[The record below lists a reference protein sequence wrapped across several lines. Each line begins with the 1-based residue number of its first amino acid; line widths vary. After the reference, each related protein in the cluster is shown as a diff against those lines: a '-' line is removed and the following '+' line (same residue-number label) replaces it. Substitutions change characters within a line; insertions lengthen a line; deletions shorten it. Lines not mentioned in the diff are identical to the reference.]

1 MGGHNHSHVD
11 LTAGKRITWLGI
23 GINAVLIAFKIAGGL
38 LGNSRALLADAVHS
52 VSDFLSDI
60 LVLIG
65 LEFFRKPEDELHPY
79 GHGKI
84 ETLSTIGVGI
94 LLLVAAV
101 RIGVSASLAIYR
113 GTAVQPHGYTIYIAA
128 ASIILKEFMYH
139 ITVREGR
146 KIKSEA
152 MIANAWH
159 HRSDALTSIVTLA
172 GISLSVYFPALR
184 FFDSYAALLVSF
196 FIIKISVDILKNAIK
211 KIIDT
216 SPSREFLEK
225 VYRVIRDVD
234 GVVDCHDLT
243 ARYYA
248 DLIRMEVHVEVKPS
262 LSVLESHVIADEV
275 AGRIRDRFKNV
286 SNVLVHID
294 PYNDSNDEKGN
305 KE

>member
-1 MGGHNHSHVD
+1 MGGHDHNHVD
-11 LTAGKRITWLGI
+11 LRAGKKITWFGI
-23 GINAVLIAFKIAGGL
+23 GINAALITAKLAGGV
-38 LGNSRALLADAVHS
+38 LGGSRALLADAVHS
-52 VSDFLSDI
+52 ISDFLSDI

-84 ETLSTIGVGI
+84 ETLATIGVGI
-94 LLLVAAV
+94 LLLAAAF
-101 RIGVSASLAIYR
+101 RIGYSASMAIYR
-113 GTAVQPHGYTIYIAA
+113 GSVPRPHVYTIYIAA
-128 ASIILKEFMYH
+128 ASIILKEFLYQ

-159 HRSDALTSIVTLA
+159 HRSDALTSVITLG
-172 GISLSVYFPALR
+172 GITLSVYFPKLR

-196 FIIKISVDILKNAIK
+196 FIVKISVDILKSAVK

-216 SPSREFLEK
+216 SPSREFIDEAC
-225 VYRVIRDVD
+225 RIIRSVD
-234 GVVDCHDLT
+234 GVVDCHNLT

-262 LSVLESHVIADEV
+262 LSVLESHTIANEV
-275 AGRIRDRFKNV
+275 AERIKERFGNV
-286 SNVLVHID
+286 ANVLVHID
-294 PYNDSNDEKGN
+294 PYDDRDEEGGTVA
-305 KE
+305 